1 MLQNFLT
8 IVIEL
13 TIIAFAIVT
22 AIDFAAG
29 AVELFESIFRQST
42 APDIQQQLVQSPSQ
56 KIAIA
61 PRALPQLDLNTV
73 EDPWISNSTSTET
86 FSARAIATTPPV
98 PRLRLLPPARQSL
111 SEKFEIDIASLKLY
125 KLHGY
130 SVVRVADLPIKVP
143 ASLKRYKLH
152 ERDVIRLADL
162 EKPSAT

>member
-8 IVIEL
+8 IAIEL
-13 TIIAFAIVT
+13 TIVGFAIVMV
-22 AIDFAAG
+22 IDFAARV
-29 AVELFESIFRQST
+29 AELFESIFQQST
-42 APDIQQQLVQSPSQ
+42 APSIQHQLVQSDSQ

-61 PRALPQLDLNTV
+61 PAALPQQDINMV
-73 EDPWISNSTSTET
+73 EDPWISDSTSIATS
-86 FSARAIATTPPV
+86 SARAIATTVPV
-98 PRLRLLPPARQSL
+98 PRLRLLPRARLSL

-162 EKPSAT
+162 EKPIAT

>member
-13 TIIAFAIVT
+13 TIVAFAIVM
-22 AIDFAAG
+22 AMDFAAG

-42 APDIQQQLVQSPSQ
+42 APGIQQQLVQSSSQ

-61 PRALPQLDLNTV
+61 PRALPHLDLNMV
-73 EDPWISNSTSTET
+73 EDPWISDSTSTAIS
-86 FSARAIATTPPV
+86 SARAIATTPPV
-98 PRLRLLPPARQSL
+98 PRLRLLPPALQSL
-111 SEKFEIDIASLKLY
+111 AEKFDIDITSLKLY
-125 KLHGY
+125 KLHGN

-152 ERDVIRLADL
+152 EREVIRLADL
-162 EKPSAT
+162 EKPIAT

>member
-13 TIIAFAIVT
+13 TIVAFAIVMT
-22 AIDFAAG
+22 IDFAARV
-29 AVELFESIFRQST
+29 AELFESIFQQST
-42 APDIQQQLVQSPSQ
+42 APSTQQQLVQSPSQ

-61 PRALPQLDLNTV
+61 PGPLPQLDLNMM
-73 EDPWISNSTSTET
+73 EDPWISDSTSTAIS
-86 FSARAIATTPPV
+86 SARANATTPPV

-125 KLHGY
+125 KLHGN
-130 SVVRVADLPIKVP
+130 SVVRVADLPIEVP

-152 ERDVIRLADL
+152 EREVIRLADL
-162 EKPSAT
+162 EMSIAT